1 MYVNWHK
8 LDYEFPAVFGI
19 KDTMELLNAKQNEK
33 LFARKFDEAAD
44 DKILDFLDHQVNL
57 IKY

>member
-1 MYVNWHK
+1 
-8 LDYEFPAVFGI
+8 
-19 KDTMELLNAKQNEK
+19 MELINAKQNEK